1 MFLGTSRI
9 WWILSGV
16 LFLLGL
22 GLMATASGSTMQLVL
37 GIFSLF
43 AAVGTF
49 AAAPMRYGENA
60 RLTRGERREKEAAAL
75 AAAKAPPAATPADTP
90 FTNLPPAPPLPP
102 RERPSIAGRDASEV

>member
-22 GLMATASGSTMQLVL
+22 ILMSTASGSTLQFVL
-37 GIFSLF
+37 GILALF

-60 RLTRGERREKEAAAL
+60 RLTRKERREREAAARAAAL
-75 AAAKAPPAATPADTP
+75 APPADTP
-90 FTNLPPAPPLPP
+90 IANLPPPPPLLP
-102 RERPSIAGRDASEV
+102 RERPTIAGRDASEV

>member
-16 LFLLGL
+16 LFVLGL
-22 GLMATASGSTMQLVL
+22 VLMGTSSSTLQTVL

-60 RLTRGERREKEAAAL
+60 RLTRGERREKEAAAR
-75 AAAKAPPAATPADTP
+75 AAATAPPAETPVAD
-90 FTNLPPAPPLPP
+90 LPPAPPLTP
-102 RERPSIAGRDASEV
+102 RDRPTIAGRDASEV